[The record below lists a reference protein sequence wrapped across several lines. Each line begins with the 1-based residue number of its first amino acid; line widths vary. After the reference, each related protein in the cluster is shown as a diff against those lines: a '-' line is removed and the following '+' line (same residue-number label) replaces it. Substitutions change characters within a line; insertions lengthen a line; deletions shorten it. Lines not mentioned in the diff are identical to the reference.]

1 MPKIKRDILVI
12 DDEPEIRDMLR
23 DFLQEHNFT
32 VTLAEDGLT
41 AMDALE
47 KNIPGIVIVD
57 LLLPGEHG
65 INLVKRIKEKYF
77 LPVIMISGI
86 YKKEEVADM
95 MEDQFVEAFC
105 EKPLNLAVLLKHL
118 KAIVNGNIER

>member
-1 MPKIKRDILVI
+1 MPRIKKAILVI
-12 DDEPEIRDMLR
+12 DDELEIREMLR
-23 DFLQEHNFT
+23 DFLQEHDFT
-32 VTLAEDGLT
+32 VTLAEDGIT

-47 KNIPGIVIVD
+47 KNLPGIVIVD

-77 LPVIMISGI
+77 LPVIMISSI
-86 YKKEEVADM
+86 YKKEELADL
-95 MEDQFVEAFC
+95 MEDHFVEAFC

-118 KAIVNGNIER
+118 KTIINSSTEN